1 MAEDGSVRIDLWL
14 WSVRLIKT
22 RSQATAACKAGHVR
36 VNDERAKAATAVKQG
51 DEIRLRH
58 EGRERLVVVRKV
70 IRKRVGAPVAAECLI
85 DKSPPPPPREA
96 FMPIARRAR
105 GAGRPTKR
113 DRRELDRLR
122 ALDSSALAGSARDA
136 HRDRG
141 E

>member
-1 MAEDGSVRIDLWL
+1 MRVDLWL

-70 IRKRVGAPVAAECLI
+70 IRKRVGAPDAAECLI